1 MNTTNTIP
9 DVRGLAAAAQQDHTD
24 IDATLSA
31 EEMHRL
37 TLFKWRYAFQGM
49 GFKPYQVEDLVF
61 LTWLRTSARVQP

>member
-1 MNTTNTIP
+1 MNTTNTAP
-9 DVRGLAAAAQQDHTD
+9 DVRGFAAAEATTDH
-24 IDATLSA
+24 ASPLST

-37 TLFKWRYAFQGM
+37 TLFKWRYAFQAM